1 MNSDKC
7 AGKTVSISSVE
18 RPLTTPWTALRRGAQ
33 LTGQTLKLMIG
44 VGDYDAYLKHMREHH
59 AGVPVMDYKDWYRN
73 RVDARYGA
81 GKDGAMKR
89 CPC

>member
-1 MNSDKC
+1 M
-7 AGKTVSISSVE
+7 E
-18 RPLTTPWTALRRGAQ
+18 

-44 VGDYDAYLKHMREHH
+44 VGDYDAYVKHMQEHH
-59 AGVPVMDYKDWYRN
+59 ADAPVMDYKHWYRN

>member
-1 MNSDKC
+1 MTKS
-7 AGKTVSISSVE
+7 AEQTVLVNHADMSS
-18 RPLTTPWTALRRGAQ
+18 RTPWASLRRGVA

-44 VGDYDAYLKHMREHH
+44 VGDYDAYVKHMQDHH
-59 AGVPVMDYKDWYRN
+59 PDAPVMDYKDWYRN

-81 GKDGAMKR
+81 SKDGAMKR

>member
-1 MNSDKC
+1 MIEH
-7 AGKTVSISSVE
+7 AEPRTISV
-18 RPLTTPWTALRRGAQ
+18 RPGRTLATLRRGME

-44 VGDYDAYLKHMREHH
+44 VGDYDAYVKHMQEHH
-59 AGVPVMDYKDWYRN
+59 ADAPVMDYKHWYRN

>member
-1 MNSDKC
+1 MTEIVDQTLL
-7 AGKTVSISSVE
+7 TVPRE
-18 RPLTTPWTALRRGAQ
+18 RSLSATWTAMRRGLQ

-44 VGDYDAYLKHMREHH
+44 VGDYDVYVKHMQEHH
-59 AGVPVMDYKDWYRN
+59 PDGKLMDYKDWYRN

-81 GKDGAMKR
+81 SKDGAIKR

>member
-1 MNSDKC
+1 MTEHVEQS
-7 AGKTVSISSVE
+7 ALSLRPVSVY
-18 RPLTTPWTALRRGAQ
+18 ANLRRGIE

-44 VGDYDAYLKHMREHH
+44 VGDYDAYVKHMQEHH
-59 AGVPVMDYKDWYRN
+59 ADAPVMDYKHWYRN

>member
-1 MNSDKC
+1 MTQQ
-7 AGKTVSISSVE
+7 TVDTVLKSSA
-18 RPLTTPWTALRRGAQ
+18 RLTATTPWASLRRGVA

-44 VGDYDAYLKHMREHH
+44 VGDYDAYVTHMKEHH
-59 AGVPVMDYKDWYRN
+59 ADAEVMSYKDWYRN

-81 GKDGAMKR
+81 SKDGAMKR

>member
-1 MNSDKC
+1 MTQSVDQ
-7 AGKTVSISSVE
+7 TVLIVQSAS
-18 RPLTTPWTALRRGAQ
+18 PLSAPWAAMRRGFQ

-44 VGDYDAYLKHMREHH
+44 VGDYDVYVKHMQEHH
-59 AGVPVMDYKDWYRN
+59 PDAKLMDYKEWYRN

-81 GKDGAMKR
+81 SKDGAMKR

>member
-1 MNSDKC
+1 MTTKRVEQ
-7 AGKTVSISSVE
+7 TVVLMPAQTSAM
-18 RPLTTPWTALRRGAQ
+18 TPWASLCHGVK

-44 VGDYDAYLKHMREHH
+44 VGDYDAYVKHMREHH
-59 AGVPVMDYKDWYRN
+59 ADAAVMSYKDWYRN

-81 GKDGAMKR
+81 SKDGAMKR

>member
-1 MNSDKC
+1 MTDRADQTLLIVQS
-7 AGKTVSISSVE
+7 E
-18 RPLTTPWTALRRGAQ
+18 RAAFAPWTAVRRGVE

-44 VGDYDAYLKHMREHH
+44 VGDYDAYVKHMQDHH
-59 AGVPVMDYKDWYRN
+59 ADAAVMTYKDWYRN